1 MERKKHSKNSKD
13 ILPFFLKEK
22 PVQVPVCT
30 STIPVVTPT
39 KELILKIC
47 FWTIRLFYT
56 GIRWFCDVR
65 KQCWTYCTYW
75 THFTYQY
82 IEIIPV
88 YDVNNPKPSWNN
100 PKPSWIEETQTE
112 DILPDMNRFYG
123 IPMGIEQEILNNQSQ
138 FNKQIKERFNKAL
151 I

>member
-1 MERKKHSKNSKD
+1 MSENNVE
-13 ILPFFLKEK
+13 PT
-22 PVQVPVCT
+22 VPIEPI
-30 STIPVVTPT
+30 SPT
-39 KELILKIC
+39 N
-47 FWTIRLFYT
+47 
-56 GIRWFCDVR
+56 
-65 KQCWTYCTYW
+65 
-75 THFTYQY
+75 